1 MNPAIVSLL
10 RTRLVHL
17 YIFLFCGVL
26 LGFAYY
32 MQYFH
37 NMEPCPLC
45 IMQRVFFFAS
55 GFAALAAFIHN
66 PQAKGVRI
74 YGFGT
79 AALALAGSGFA
90 LRQIYLQNLPED
102 LIPQCLPSISY
113 MLESDFPLSEVVTV
127 LFAGDGNCA
136 DVLWVD
142 PVLGLGFPQWAVAC
156 FAMIAATG
164 IYQALRK

>member
-1 MNPAIVSLL
+1 MNPALASLL
-10 RTRLVHL
+10 RSRLVNL
-17 YIFLFCGVL
+17 YIFLFCAVL

-32 MQYFH
+32 MQYYK

-45 IMQRVFFFAS
+45 IMQRVFFFAA

-66 PQAKGVRI
+66 PQARGTRI
-74 YGFGT
+74 YGLLT
-79 AALALAGSGFA
+79 AAFALAGSGFA

-113 MLESDFPLSEVVTV
+113 MLESDFPLSEVLTV
-127 LFAGDGNCA
+127 LFSGDGNCA

-142 PVLGLGFPQWAVAC
+142 PVLGLGFPQWAIVGYAL
-156 FAMIAATG
+156 IAATA
-164 IYQALRK
+164 IWQALRK